1 MEVKKIV
8 VPGRF
13 ASLND
18 FIDAN
23 RRTHGRWNAGNSM
36 KQKDQKIICSCI
48 PKGLRFKRIF
58 IRYTYF
64 EPNTKR
70 DKDNISGYFHKVFQ
84 DALVQAGCIPN
95 DGWKVIQGF
104 SDHFDIDTK
113 YPRIEI
119 LIEEV

>member
-36 KQKDQKIICSCI
+36 KQKDQKTICSCI
-48 PKGLRFKRIF
+48 PRGLRFKRVF
-58 IRYTYF
+58 IRYMYF

-95 DGWKVIQGF
+95 DGWKVIKGF